1 MFPRSSRKQ
10 QDAPSQVAPDE
21 DHFAEIIEALPGTP
35 NPAQLPSGRFGRAL
49 MRLVQTARTSNLDN
63 LGLIATLSKE
73 ASETAVNTIWISH
86 DARDM
91 TRAALAISGAV
102 EELATSTKAIAD
114 NSAESATLATQA
126 AEAMTR
132 CAIDSQAASDAM
144 AVIERRAG
152 DIDDRLNV
160 LEAAVAQIGA
170 MADQIEAIAERTN
183 MLALNATIE
192 AARAGDA
199 GRGFA
204 VVAQEVKALSR
215 QTSGVT
221 EDIYKRLHA
230 LTSETAL
237 IRAAAGDSLTAVGEG
252 LGIVRSVAAQV
263 GSGGIAMSDVAGRV
277 RCLAEHLARQRA
289 ATAEIA
295 ESTSAIAGKISKTET
310 EVRAIDLRLTGCEAM
325 SEECLDAASTLA
337 GFARIPADAARF
349 KHRLAAILIGAQPPR
364 IAAQWLNRDSLDA
377 SLQNFP
383 GLRDGARLERVA
395 QGAAEAG
402 SLGSA
407 LAAAVARKDWNDA
420 TRLYRSC
427 ETALDEVIAD
437 AALLLEAAKE
447 AA

>member
-1 MFPRSSRKQ
+1 
-10 QDAPSQVAPDE
+10 
-21 DHFAEIIEALPGTP
+21 
-35 NPAQLPSGRFGRAL
+35 
-49 MRLVQTARTSNLDN
+49 
-63 LGLIATLSKE
+63 
-73 ASETAVNTIWISH
+73 
-86 DARDM
+86 
-91 TRAALAISGAV
+91 
-102 EELATSTKAIAD
+102 
-114 NSAESATLATQA
+114 
-126 AEAMTR
+126 
-132 CAIDSQAASDAM
+132 
-144 AVIERRAG
+144 
-152 DIDDRLNV
+152 
-160 LEAAVAQIGA
+160 

-204 VVAQEVKALSR
+204 VVAGEVKALSR

-310 EVRAIDLRLTGCEAM
+310 EVRAIDIRLTGCEAM
-325 SEECLDAASTLA
+325 SEECLDAAPTLA

-364 IAAQWLNRDSLDA
+364 ISAQWLNRDSLDA

-383 GLRDGARLERVA
+383 RLRDGARLERVA